1 MNSTHP
7 AQGLDNLVHQRI
19 RLGIMA
25 ILVEVD
31 RAEFTTIRSLLEL
44 TAGNLSR
51 HLALLIEAGLV
62 AQDKVPEG
70 RRMRTWVRMTVRGRH
85 AYAKELTALRA
96 LVERFDSTQPEEQ

>member
-1 MNSTHP
+1 MNSSHP
-7 AQGLDNLVHQRI
+7 VQRLDDLVHQRI

-51 HLALLIEAGLV
+51 HLSLLAEAGLI

-70 RRMRTWVRMTVRGRH
+70 RRTRTWVRMTDRGRH
-85 AYAKELTALRA
+85 AYAQELAALRA
-96 LVERFDSTQPEEQ
+96 LVERFDRARPEEQ